1 MQFPAKVRISERI
14 TKCLHMSYAWL
25 HELIRICLFLA
36 IMTPLQEIATFI
48 SLGPPQALPPGV
60 ATKAQ
65 QWE

>member
-1 MQFPAKVRISERI
+1 
-14 TKCLHMSYAWL
+14 MSYAWL

-48 SLGPPQALPPGV
+48 SLGPPQALLPGV